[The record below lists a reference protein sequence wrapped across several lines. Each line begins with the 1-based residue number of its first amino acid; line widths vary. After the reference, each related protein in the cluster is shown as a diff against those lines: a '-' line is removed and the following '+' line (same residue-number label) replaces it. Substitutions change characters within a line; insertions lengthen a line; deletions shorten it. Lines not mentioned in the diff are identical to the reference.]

1 MTRITARGKRWGHTV
16 NIEVRQDN
24 SGKIEVQIDG
34 KASDYNKQLLDGEA
48 LAAPPMAN
56 GYWPE
61 RGTMLAYYNTLFR
74 GFFDKLEKLDVVEGT
89 LEEIPYEPG
98 TIY

>member
-1 MTRITARGKRWGHTV
+1 MTRITARGKRWGKTISV
-16 NIEVRQDN
+16 EVRQDN
-24 SGKIEVQIDG
+24 SGKIEVRIGG

-56 GYWPE
+56 GYWPAA
-61 RGTMLAYYNTLFR
+61 GTMLAYYNTLLR
-74 GFFDKLEKLDVVEGT
+74 GFFDKVEKLDVVEGT